1 MEKVEL
7 VGRGGCPL
15 CGSQESSV
23 HINFPVIPVNRCK
36 GCGFLFSS
44 MLMSEQSMNSYYQND
59 FGSARHQQGQIVNA
73 KINSWATQKLLK
85 LHQGMTLLDIG
96 TGYGFFIKELRDRYG
111 VDVTGVELSEQ
122 EASYGSNNMAL
133 DIRNSTLAKSN
144 LGKEYFDIITCF
156 EVIEH
161 LSDPGLFVKQIFEH
175 IKPGGYLLIMTD
187 NFESENAKSL
197 GAGFPKWIP
206 HSHISHFS
214 PKTFE
219 GVVEAAGLKIIDR
232 MSFTPWELIA
242 RKYYYLIRGIQ
253 KRPEEAFQLSHVLKT
268 EMTSSYR
275 LFRLRKTIN
284 KIWARITSRNNLDG
298 ALMYILAR
306 RELPTI

>member
-7 VGRGGCPL
+7 VERGNCPL
-15 CGSQESSV
+15 CGSRNSSV
-23 HINFPVIPVNRCK
+23 HINFPDIPINLCK
-36 GCGFLFSS
+36 KCGFLYSS
-44 MLMSEQSMNSYYQND
+44 MLMSEHSLNSYYQNN

-73 KINSWATQKLLK
+73 KINAWAIQKLLK
-85 LHQGMTLLDIG
+85 LNHGMTLLDIG

-111 VDVTGVELSEQ
+111 VNVTGVELSEQ
-122 EASYGSNNMAL
+122 EANYGSKNMGL

-144 LGKEYFDIITCF
+144 LGKELYDAVTCF

-161 LSDPGLFVKQIFEH
+161 VPNPRLFVNEIVEH
-175 IKPGGYLLIMTD
+175 IKPGGYLFIMTD
-187 NFESENAKSL
+187 NFESKNAKSL

-219 GVVEAAGLKIIDR
+219 GVIEAAGLKIIQR
-232 MSFTPWELIA
+232 MSFTPWELVA
-242 RKYYYLIRGIQ
+242 RDCYYQLRGIQ
-253 KRPEEAFQLSHVLKT
+253 KGPEEAFKLSHVLET
-268 EMTSSYR
+268 EMASSYR
-275 LFRLRKTIN
+275 LFHLRKIVN
-284 KIWARITSRNNLDG
+284 KIWARITSRNDLEG

-306 RELPTI
+306 REPPPI